1 MSHTIPL
8 YRFYACLQ
16 QDLFPL
22 LQENLGKLTEPMH
35 KLATAISAVK
45 SEIPPNI
52 LCDSSYLPGR
62 PRKSRQA
69 IFNAFI
75 AKAVFNIPT
84 TRDLIE
90 RLRYDKTMRR
100 LCGWYYPWDVPC
112 ESTFSRA
119 FGEFAENSIPA
130 VLHEEMIRHFLDDEV
145 VLHLSRDS
153 TSIEAREKPAPK
165 TKQNK
170 PKRKPGRP
178 PKGSEPA
185 KQEPKRIERQGNMNL
200 KEMLGDLPDK
210 CDVGAKR
217 DSKGYKHTWVG
228 WKLHIDSGDYGIPLS
243 CILTSAS
250 VHDSQVAIPLAAM
263 TAQRVISLYDL
274 MDSAYDVDAIGD
286 YSRLLGHVPIIDP
299 NPRRNS
305 ELKAELRDEAKAQ
318 SVAGITYAQRQRF
331 KQRSTVE
338 RTNGR
343 LKDEFGG
350 RHLRVRG
357 HAKAF
362 CHLMFGILALTVD
375 QLMRLLN

>member
-1 MSHTIPL
+1 MSHAIPL
-8 YRFYACLQ
+8 YRFHACLQ

-22 LQENLGKLTEPMH
+22 LQENLGKLTEPMRQ
-35 KLATAISAVK
+35 LATAISATK
-45 SEIPPNI
+45 SDLPQNI
-52 LCDSSYLPGR
+52 LRDSPYLPGR

-100 LCGWYYPWDVPC
+100 LCGWYNPWDVPC

-119 FGEFAENSIPA
+119 FGEFAEHSIPA
-130 VLHEEMIRHFLDDEV
+130 ALHEEIIRRFLADEV
-145 VLHLSRDS
+145 VLHVSRDS
-153 TSIEAREKPAPK
+153 TSIEARETPAPK
-165 TKQNK
+165 TQQSRQ
-170 PKRKPGRP
+170 KRKTGRP
-178 PKGSEPA
+178 PKGSEPSG
-185 KQEPKRIERQGNMNL
+185 EPKRIERQGGMDL
-200 KEMLGDLPDK
+200 EEMLRDLPDK
-210 CDVGAKR
+210 CDVGTKK
-217 DSKGYKHTWVG
+217 DSKGYKHTWAG
-228 WKLHIDSGDYGIPLS
+228 WKLHIDSGDFAIPLS

-263 TAQRVISLYDL
+263 TAQRVVSLYDL
-274 MDSAYDVDAIGD
+274 MDSAYDVEAIRD
-286 YSRLLGHVPIIDP
+286 HSKLLGHVPIIDV

-305 ELKAELRDEAKAQ
+305 ELKAELRDEARAQ
-318 SVAGITYAQRQRF
+318 SVTGIIDAQRQRF
-331 KQRSTVE
+331 RQRSTVE

-362 CHLMFGILALTVD
+362 CHLMFGIVALAVD
-375 QLMRLLN
+375 QLMRLLG

>member
-8 YRFYACLQ
+8 YRFHACLQ
-16 QDLFPL
+16 QDLFPVL
-22 LQENLGKLTEPMH
+22 EENLGKLTEPMN
-35 KLATAISAVK
+35 LLVAVISAIQ
-45 SEIPPNI
+45 SGLPLNI
-52 LCDSSYLPGR
+52 FYCGRYPGR

-69 IFNAFI
+69 ILNSFI
-75 AKAVFNIPT
+75 AKAVFNIHT

-100 LCGWYYPWDVPC
+100 ICGWYNPGDVPC

-119 FGEFAENSIPA
+119 FEEFAENNIPA
-130 VLHEEMIRHFLDDEV
+130 VLHEEIIKHFVGDEV
-145 VLHLSRDS
+145 VLHVSRDS
-153 TSIEAREKPAPK
+153 TSIEARETPAPK
-165 TKQNK
+165 TQQSK

-178 PKGSEPA
+178 PRGCEPS
-185 KQEPKRIERQGNMNL
+185 KEPTRIERQGSMSLN
-200 KEMLGDLPDK
+200 EMLRDLPDK
-210 CDVGAKR
+210 CDVGTKK
-217 DSKGYKHTWVG
+217 DSKGYKHTWAG
-228 WKLHIDSGDYGIPLS
+228 WKLHIDSGDFGIPLS

-263 TAQRVISLYDL
+263 TARRVVSLYDL
-274 MDSAYDVDAIGD
+274 MDSAYDVKAVRD
-286 YSRLLGHVPIIDP
+286 YSKQLGHVPIIDT

-305 ELKAELRDEAKAQ
+305 KLKAELRDEARAQ
-318 SVAGITYAQRQRF
+318 RVAGITDARRQRF

-362 CHLMFGILALTVD
+362 CHLMFGILVLTVD

>member
-1 MSHTIPL
+1 MSQTIPL
-8 YRFYACLQ
+8 YRFHACLQ

-22 LQENLGKLTEPMH
+22 LQENLGKLTEPMRQ
-35 KLATAISAVK
+35 LATAISAAK
-45 SEIPPNI
+45 TDLPQNI
-52 LCDSSYLPGR
+52 LRDSRYLPGR

-75 AKAVFNIPT
+75 AKAVLNIPT

-90 RLRYDKTMRR
+90 RLSYDKTMRR
-100 LCGWYYPWDVPC
+100 LCGWYHHWDVPG

-119 FGEFAENSIPA
+119 FGEFAEDKVPA
-130 VLHEEMIRHFLDDEV
+130 VAHEEMIRHFLGDEV

-153 TSIEAREKPAPK
+153 TSIEAREAPAPK
-165 TKQNK
+165 TQQSKQ
-170 PKRKPGRP
+170 KRKRGRP
-178 PKGSEPA
+178 PKGCEPP
-185 KQEPKRIERQGNMNL
+185 KEPTRIERQGSMNL
-200 KEMLGDLPDK
+200 EEMLRDLPDK
-210 CDVGAKR
+210 CDIGTKK

-250 VHDSQVAIPLAAM
+250 VHDSQVAIPLSAM
-263 TAQRVISLYDL
+263 TARRVVSLYDL
-274 MDSAYDVDAIGD
+274 MDSAYDVEAVGD
-286 YSRLLGHVPIIDP
+286 YSRRLGHVPIIDT

-305 ELKAELRDEAKAQ
+305 ELKAELREEAKAQ
-318 SVAGITYAQRQRF
+318 SVAGIIDARRQRF

-362 CHLMFGILALTVD
+362 CHLMFGIVALTVD

>member
-1 MSHTIPL
+1 MSHVLPL
-8 YRFYACLQ
+8 YRFHACLQ
-16 QDLFPL
+16 QELFPT
-22 LQENLGKLTEPMH
+22 LQENLDQLSEPML
-35 KLATAISAVK
+35 KLATVISAIK
-45 SEIPPNI
+45 SDLPPNI
-52 LCDSSYLPGR
+52 LWDSPYLPGR

-69 IFNAFI
+69 ILNAFI
-75 AKAVFNIPT
+75 AKAIFNIPT

-100 LCGWYYPWDVPC
+100 VCGWYNPREVPC

-119 FGEFAENSIPA
+119 FGEFAEHNIPA
-130 VLHEEMIRHFLDDEV
+130 LLHEEIINNFLSDEV
-145 VLHLSRDS
+145 VLHVSRDS
-153 TSIEAREKPAPK
+153 TSIEARERPASKPQQD
-165 TKQNK
+165 KQ
-170 PKRKPGRP
+170 KRKRGRP
-178 PKGSEPA
+178 PKGSESP
-185 KQEPKRIERQGNMNL
+185 KEPTRIERRGSMNPN
-200 KEMLGDLPDK
+200 EMLGDLPDK
-210 CDVGAKR
+210 CDVGTKK

-228 WKLHIDSGDYGIPLS
+228 WKLHIDSGDFGIPLS

-250 VHDSQVAIPLAAM
+250 VHDSQVAIPPAAM
-263 TAQRVISLYDL
+263 TARRVVSLYDL

-286 YSRLLGHVPIIDP
+286 YGRSLGHVPIIDT

-318 SVAGITYAQRQRF
+318 SVTGITDARRERFRQR
-331 KQRSTVE
+331 SVVE

-375 QLMRLLN
+375 QLMRLLH

>member
-1 MSHTIPL
+1 MSRALPL
-8 YRFYACLQ
+8 YRFHACLQ
-16 QDLFPL
+16 QELFPT
-22 LQENLGKLTEPMH
+22 LQENLDDLSEPMRQ
-35 KLATAISAVK
+35 LATVICAIK
-45 SEIPPNI
+45 SDLPPNI
-52 LCDSSYLPGR
+52 LWDSSYLPGR

-69 IFNAFI
+69 ILNAFI
-75 AKAVFNIPT
+75 AKAIFNIPT

-90 RLRYDKTMRR
+90 RLGYDKTMRR
-100 LCGWYYPWDVPC
+100 LCGWYNPWEVPC

-119 FGEFAENSIPA
+119 FGEFAENNIPA
-130 VLHEEMIRHFLDDEV
+130 VLHEEIIRHFLTDEV
-145 VLHLSRDS
+145 VLHVSRDS
-153 TSIEAREKPAPK
+153 TSIEARERPASK
-165 TKQNK
+165 TKQDK
-170 PKRKPGRP
+170 PKRKRGRP
-178 PKGSEPA
+178 PKGSEPP
-185 KQEPKRIERQGNMNL
+185 KEPTRIERQGSMNL
-200 KEMLGDLPDK
+200 NEMLQDLPDK
-210 CDVGAKR
+210 CDVGTKK

-228 WKLHIDSGDYGIPLS
+228 WKLHIDSGDFGIPLS

-263 TAQRVISLYDL
+263 TARRVASLYDL

-286 YSRLLGHVPIIDP
+286 YSRSLGHVPIIDT

-318 SVAGITYAQRQRF
+318 SVTGITDARRQRF

-375 QLMRLLN
+375 QLMRLLY